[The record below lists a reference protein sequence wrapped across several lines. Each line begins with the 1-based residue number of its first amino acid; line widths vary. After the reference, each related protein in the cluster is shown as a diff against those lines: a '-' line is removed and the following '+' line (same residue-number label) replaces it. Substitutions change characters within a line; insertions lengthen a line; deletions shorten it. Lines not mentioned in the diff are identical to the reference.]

1 MASVVGNARRA
12 FLTNFLLCVM
22 LLCTTWLS
30 ATVRLAITDMD
41 GTEIEHAGV
50 SQLFGVVVETD
61 ARGDCS
67 LSKIEGL
74 ENFHR
79 VGTLSNSRITS
90 AGRVACNGYI
100 MRVDEPGSYSVG
112 PAHVYINGREE
123 IVAAIQLEVKQEA
136 RTAGAADR
144 KNHNKPFARL
154 TVSQSEVFVRE
165 PVTCTL
171 RFYYSRAQVRNVQGQ
186 SVDVKD
192 TVIIDRQNSQQGS
205 ETIDGKTWNYI
216 EWSWRLLSKKE
227 GSLTLPACLINFEEL
242 QSGGFL
248 FPTMQSKHLYSNA
261 VLLEVH
267 ALPLCDEPIQAV
279 GLFERLEARVDQPV
293 ARAGDA
299 LVLTL
304 RIEGSG
310 FFDDEH
316 PVALQEMPDALKW
329 YESKNYDLSP
339 ERDGTAG
346 KACEFVVQ
354 GLHEGEWQIPVQHIV
369 YFDTAARECRTLAST
384 PLQITITPGQAVMGM
399 VPNIPTTCVGQ
410 AADEL
415 SPLIAGDGLSWW
427 AHEQRALPWWL
438 VLVLIVVPSVIV
450 ASALIR
456 RRLLQTPLVRKKTL
470 FSSARTELLVLTQRG
485 EVNNLHALFT
495 RLFARLYDDP
505 AIDLMSE
512 NLQRRLRDAGL
523 KPETLERWQ
532 QFADRCAEA
541 AFYTID
547 SESMSKESL
556 FLVADQWLIFFKERL

>member
-12 FLTNFLLCVM
+12 FLTSFLLCV
-22 LLCTTWLS
+22 TWLP
-30 ATVRLAITDMD
+30 ATVRLEITDSD
-41 GTEIEHAGV
+41 GTHLEHAGAGQPFRV
-50 SQLFGVVVETD
+50 SVETD
-61 ARGDCS
+61 ARAVNS
-67 LSKIEGL
+67 RPTIEGL
-74 ENFHR
+74 KAYLCGETSFR
-79 VGTLSNSRITS
+79 EILTPGTKLSRFGYVARI
-90 AGRVACNGYI
+90 
-100 MRVDEPGSYSVG
+100 DEPGSYTIG
-112 PAHVYINGREE
+112 PAHMQVDGHEE
-123 IVAAIQLEVKQEA
+123 ASVTLQLEVKQEA
-136 RTAGAADR
+136 KTVAASDK

-154 TVSQSEVFVRE
+154 TVSQNDVFVRE

-186 SVDVKD
+186 SADVKD

-205 ETIDGKTWNYI
+205 ETIDGKTWNYV
-216 EWSWRLLSKKE
+216 EWSWRLLSKKA
-227 GSLTLPACLINFEEL
+227 GSIMLPACLINFEEV

-248 FPTMQSKHLYSNA
+248 FPIMQSKHLYSNA
-261 VLLEVH
+261 ALLEVH
-267 ALPLCDEPIQAV
+267 ALPPCDEPIQAV
-279 GLFERLEARVDQPV
+279 GLFERLEARVDQSV

-310 FFDDEH
+310 FFDDEQ
-316 PVALQEMPDALKW
+316 PVTLQDMPDALKW
-329 YESKNYDLSP
+329 YESKTYDLSP
-339 ERDGTAG
+339 ERDGAVG

-354 GLHEGEWQIPVQHIV
+354 GLHEGEWQIPAQHIV

-384 PLQITITPGQAVMGM
+384 PLQVTITPGQAVIGL
-399 VPNIPTTCVGQ
+399 VPTMPMTYVGQ
-410 AADEL
+410 TTDEL

-427 AHEQRALPWWL
+427 AREQRAVPWWL
-438 VLVLIVVPSVIV
+438 MLILILVPSFIVVI
-450 ASALIR
+450 ALIR

-505 AIDLMSE
+505 AIDLTSE

-541 AFYTID
+541 AFYTVD
-547 SESMSKESL
+547 PESMSKESL
-556 FLVADQWLIFFKERL
+556 FLVADQWLLFFKERL